1 MVRSSLAPRPIG
13 YAQRVLDETTLKAAV
28 PRYRPT
34 SRLVVLDPQDRL
46 LLLLVEDPKLWHPRF
61 WITPGGGVEPG
72 ESFEQ
77 AAGRELWEETG
88 IVAPLGPCIWS
99 RRQIFRFDG
108 GLIDMD
114 ERYFVV
120 RVDAAEVVPGSPTAW
135 EQEVLTA
142 HHWWSL
148 DELLRTD
155 EVVAPRC
162 LSAVLPPIV
171 TGLYPEEPLPI
182 GR

>member
-1 MVRSSLAPRPIG
+1 MSADRLATDPAPRH
-13 YAQRVLDETTLKAAV
+13 
-28 PRYRPT
+28 RPT

-77 AAGRELWEETG
+77 AAQRELWEETG

-99 RRQIFRFDG
+99 RRVLVPFDG
-108 GLIDMD
+108 GLVDMD

-120 RVDAAEVVPGSPTAW
+120 RVDAVEVGPGSPTAW

-142 HHWWSL
+142 HRWWTL
-148 DELLRTD
+148 DDLRQTD

-162 LSAVLPPIV
+162 LATVLPPILA
-171 TGLYPEEPLPI
+171 GRYPAEPIAI

>member
-1 MVRSSLAPRPIG
+1 
-13 YAQRVLDETTLKAAV
+13 VLNETTPNDV
-28 PRYRPT
+28 TPRHRPT
-34 SRLVVLDPQDRL
+34 SRLVVLDSHDRL

-77 AAGRELWEETG
+77 AAARELWEETG
-88 IVAPLGPCIWS
+88 IVAPLGACVWS
-99 RRQIFRFDG
+99 RRLLVPFDG
-108 GLIDMD
+108 ALIDMD

-120 RVDAAEVVPGSPTAW
+120 RADAAEIAPGRPTAW

-142 HHWWSL
+142 HRWWSL
-148 DELLRTD
+148 DELTRTD

-162 LSAVLPPIV
+162 LPLVLPPVIA
-171 TGLYPEEPLPI
+171 GPYPPEPLPI

>member
-1 MVRSSLAPRPIG
+1 M
-13 YAQRVLDETTLKAAV
+13 LDESTLNDAV
-28 PRYRPT
+28 PRRRPT

-61 WITPGGGVEPG
+61 WITPGGGLEPG

-77 AAGRELWEETG
+77 AAARELWEETG

-99 RRQIFRFDG
+99 RRVVFPFQG
-108 GLIDMD
+108 GFVDMD

-120 RVDAAEVVPGSPTAW
+120 RVDSAVTVPGNLTVW
-135 EQEVLTA
+135 EQEALTE
-142 HHWWSL
+142 HRWWTV
-148 DELLRTD
+148 DELQRTD

-162 LSAVLPPIV
+162 LATVLPPIV
-171 TGLYPEEPLPI
+171 AGAYPAEPLAI

>member
-1 MVRSSLAPRPIG
+1 MSADRLATDPAPKR
-13 YAQRVLDETTLKAAV
+13 
-28 PRYRPT
+28 RPT

-77 AAGRELWEETG
+77 AAQRELWEETG

-99 RRQIFRFDG
+99 RRVLVPFDG
-108 GLIDMD
+108 GLVDMD

-120 RVDAAEVVPGSPTAW
+120 RVDAVEVGPGSPTAW

-142 HHWWSL
+142 HRWWTL
-148 DELLRTD
+148 DELRQTD
-155 EVVAPRC
+155 EVVAPCC
-162 LSAVLPPIV
+162 LATVLPPILA
-171 TGLYPEEPLPI
+171 GPYPAEPIAI